1 MILISND
8 FWHKRKMI
16 ILTHTMYCWLL
27 LLFCAAGSHMQKSV
41 LFGHDEYHCVMTICR
56 KQAVNEI
63 VLRTAAVIYQ
73 MMEKHAQHPDTQ

>member
-1 MILISND
+1 
-8 FWHKRKMI
+8 
-16 ILTHTMYCWLL
+16 
-27 LLFCAAGSHMQKSV
+27 MQKSV